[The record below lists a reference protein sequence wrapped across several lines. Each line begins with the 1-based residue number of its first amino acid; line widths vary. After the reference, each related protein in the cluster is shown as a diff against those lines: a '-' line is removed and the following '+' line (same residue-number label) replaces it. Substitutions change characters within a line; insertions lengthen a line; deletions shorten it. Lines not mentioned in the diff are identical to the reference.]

1 MSINGA
7 QNCSI
12 SGINIT
18 GNCLNDNV
26 GCNLN
31 CYCNNVGCHIN
42 EGNIYIVGEAKIGD
56 KPVKD
61 VYVVGTD
68 WDTFMKILQEK
79 GELKDV
85 VIENG
90 QIVTDPKR
98 QEEIKEQYKKQ
109 LEEQMKA
116 FEENMEQF
124 RENMKNLG
132 PVLSGSIINHLRN
145 MRPLADEKKVDAPK
159 KEDKKIEE
167 KPAEQKKDEPEDKG
181 DDQKVD
187 NDDKETEN
195 SKDEQQEI
203 IGQGPVV
210 DNGEAHQEA
219 FNNLLS
225 VLEKDLNSEQ
235 FAAYSNLI
243 DALRK
248 APGGDPKKIVG
259 LYNVMFEGKKRI
271 STTEGLPSNFIIT
284 PLTEQIGD
292 NASNNVED
300 SENVNK
306 VPAGKDDN
314 EEDNKEIENENEG
327 EIAEPAN
334 VSQSTEQDMAKQLIQ
349 QGKEILSNEEE
360 KEHDEA
366 NKLIDQGKRMVEE
379 NGKEIVEGVKNEI
392 NNVVPTSEEN
402 IKNTITEIVNN
413 NKPGNTK
420 ELVNN
425 AVNNGV
431 KTLSS

>member
-132 PVLSGSIINHLRN
+132 PVLSDSIINHLREN
-145 MRPLADEKKVDAPK
+145 VRLPKKVEKEPVGKDDKPK
-159 KEDKKIEE
+159 
-167 KPAEQKKDEPEDKG
+167 
-181 DDQKVD
+181 DDNEKVD
-187 NDDKETEN
+187 NDDKKTEN

-219 FNNLLS
+219 FDNLLS
-225 VLEKDLNSEQ
+225 ALEKDLNSEQ

-243 DALRK
+243 EVLRK
-248 APGGDPKKIVG
+248 TPDGDPKKIVD
-259 LYNVMFEGKKRI
+259 LYNIMFKGEKEI
-271 STTEGLPSNFIIT
+271 SATECLPPEFIIT
-284 PLTEQIGD
+284 PLTEQID
-292 NASNNVED
+292 NNASNNGED
-300 SENVNK
+300 PEHVNE
-306 VPAGKDDN
+306 VSAGKNDN
-314 EEDNKEIENENEG
+314 EEDNKETENENEV
-327 EIAEPAN
+327 EIGKPVN
-334 VSQSTEQDMAKQLIQ
+334 VSQSAEQDMAKQLIQ

-360 KEHDEA
+360 KEHDVA
-366 NKLIDQGKRMVEE
+366 NELIEQGKRMVEE

-431 KTLSS
+431 KTLFS